1 MSRVL
6 LLSLTEKQAV
16 DACAAEKVHV
26 STIEPLLSGGVRL
39 VCASAAGAV
48 QMNRK
53 LKSHLIKGVAT
64 RERHRPSTPLW

>member
-6 LLSLTEKQAV
+6 LLSLTERQV
-16 DACAAEKVHV
+16 VTACETEQVRI

-39 VCASAAGAV
+39 VCRSGQGAAR
-48 QMNRK
+48 MTRK
-53 LKSHLIKGVAT
+53 LKSHLINGVAV